1 VCMRPSKPRRGNRHG
16 SPACRFP
23 HDPIIVRALCFRKK
37 PSRHVSES
45 HRPNCEQFSAAMLF
59 VVHRVALFRANENV
73 PHRRNSAGY

>member
-1 VCMRPSKPRRGNRHG
+1 MIPLLY
-16 SPACRFP
+16 
-23 HDPIIVRALCFRKK
+23 VRYALEKK